1 MPNDPNPDGIT
12 PFEHARENDFEE
24 IKAIL
29 IPFLANVDENDI
41 DELEILDDMTRVAK
55 CFEFKSAWI
64 WVLLSKKCQNC
75 GAFWHLSK

>member
-29 IPFLANVDENDI
+29 IPFLAYVDENDI
-41 DELEILDDMTRVAK
+41 DELEILDDMTLDEDIVT
-55 CFEFKSAWI
+55 
-64 WVLLSKKCQNC
+64 
-75 GAFWHLSK
+75 

>member
-24 IKAIL
+24 IKAIIL

-41 DELEILDDMTRVAK
+41 DELEILDDMTLDEDIVT
-55 CFEFKSAWI
+55 
-64 WVLLSKKCQNC
+64 
-75 GAFWHLSK
+75 

>member
-41 DELEILDDMTRVAK
+41 DELPRNL
-55 CFEFKSAWI
+55 
-64 WVLLSKKCQNC
+64 
-75 GAFWHLSK
+75 GWHDTGWRYCDIIFQDYISLNGHVENAHMPKM

>member
-29 IPFLANVDENDI
+29 IPFLANVDENYI
-41 DELEILDDMTRVAK
+41 DELEFLDDMTLDEDIVT
-55 CFEFKSAWI
+55 
-64 WVLLSKKCQNC
+64 
-75 GAFWHLSK
+75 

>member
-41 DELEILDDMTRVAK
+41 DELPRNL
-55 CFEFKSAWI
+55 
-64 WVLLSKKCQNC
+64 
-75 GAFWHLSK
+75 G